1 MKNLDIQ
8 SFACMDTL
16 KCKYSELLDNTT
28 SVGPWQWTSKGFTS
42 YWATMGYL
50 KFGNLPGGHER
61 DQHTSFS
68 LQAKDEMLQ
77 RPQPWLNTS
86 RLSFTDLQKML

>member
-1 MKNLDIQ
+1 MQVFRTSGQHN
-8 SFACMDTL
+8 
-16 KCKYSELLDNTT
+16 KCRSITVNFEGFHQLL
-28 SVGPWQWTSKGFTS
+28 
-42 YWATMGYL
+42 GYHGL
-50 KFGNLPGGHER
+50 PTKFGNLPGGHER

-86 RLSFTDLQKML
+86 RLSFMDLQKML